1 LEELLNGTA
10 SSTPSISI
18 SPIASPPSLLVIFP
32 LNGERRNLLVSV
44 LENGEID
51 VDTEEHLKERTRK
64 LIEKAGLGVGIE
76 FLRKELVE

>member
-1 LEELLNGTA
+1 MEELLNGTA
-10 SSTPSISI
+10 SSTSSISI

-76 FLRKELVE
+76 FLRKALVE